1 MNYTEV
7 NTYTV
12 LLPPPDCSA
21 PQALGGVHA
30 HVLIQAADLSR
41 WQGASWDRWRRDGS
55 ILLLLLEEGAATGMP
70 SIRP

>member
-41 WQGASWDRWRRDGS
+41 WQGAS
-55 ILLLLLEEGAATGMP
+55 
-70 SIRP
+70 